1 MYFKIYFYI
10 RTSKVNR
17 KKEQERKNLFEKAI
31 KLIAPEK
38 KANQKRN
45 KKTNI
50 KIDLPELNYF

>member
-50 KIDLPELNYF
+50 KIDLPDLNYF